1 MGKIFEVI
9 GTPEG
14 LDDLDFI
21 QQDNAIKYIKS
32 FPKRAKLDLQDKY
45 PGTDEAGLALLSKML
60 EFNPDKRISCKEAL
74 N

>member
-14 LDDLDFI
+14 VDDLDFI
-21 QQDNAIKYIKS
+21 QQENAIKYIKS
-32 FPKRAKLDLQDKY
+32 FPKRDKLDLQDKY
-45 PGTDEAGLALLSKML
+45 PGTNMDGLALLSRML

-74 N
+74 S